1 MTAVAGRF
9 MVLLTFLCFDQNMY
23 KVLFVCTGNICRSP
37 TAEGVFR
44 QKAEHAGL
52 GDVIS
57 VDSAGISGWHAGE
70 PPDARAVETALNN
83 GVDILPLRARRVVR
97 DDFKDFDLII
107 ALDSTH
113 LTALEEM
120 RPGFSPEHNRAELKL
135 MMRFAPQY
143 GIKDVPD
150 PYFGGKEGFQNV
162 FDMIESACD
171 GLLNYIRE
179 KHYAG

>member
-1 MTAVAGRF
+1 
-9 MVLLTFLCFDQNMY
+9 MY

-44 QKAEHAGL
+44 QIVGHAGL

-70 PPDARAVETALNN
+70 PPDARAADTALKN
-83 GVDILPLRARRVVR
+83 GVDIGSLRARKVVR

-113 LTALEEM
+113 FRALEEM
-120 RPGFSPEHNRAELKL
+120 RPGFSPEHDRAVLDL

-143 GIKDVPD
+143 GTEDVPD
-150 PYFGGKEGFQNV
+150 PYYGGKEGFQNV
-162 FDMIESACD
+162 FNMIESACE

-179 KHYAG
+179 QGYAG

>member
-1 MTAVAGRF
+1 
-9 MVLLTFLCFDQNMY
+9 MY

-44 QKAEHAGL
+44 QKVEHAGL

-57 VDSAGISGWHAGE
+57 VDSAGISGWHAGD
-70 PPDARAVETALNN
+70 PPDARATETALNN
-83 GVDILPLRARRVVR
+83 GVDIGSLRARKVVR

-113 LTALEEM
+113 LRALEEM
-120 RPGFSPEHNRAELKL
+120 RPGFSPDHNRAVLDL

-143 GIKDVPD
+143 GIEDVPD

-162 FDMIESACD
+162 FNMIESACE
-171 GLLNYIRE
+171 GLLNTIRE
-179 KHYAG
+179 HGDAG

>member
-1 MTAVAGRF
+1 
-9 MVLLTFLCFDQNMY
+9 MY

-44 QKAEHAGL
+44 QMVEHAGL

-57 VDSAGISGWHAGE
+57 VDSAGISGWHAGS
-70 PPDARAVETALNN
+70 PPDARAVETALKN
-83 GVDILPLRARRVVR
+83 GVDILSLRARKVVR

-113 LTALEEM
+113 LRALEEM
-120 RPGFSPEHNRAELKL
+120 RPDFGSDRDGAELSL
-135 MMRFAPQY
+135 LMRFAPQY
-143 GIKDVPD
+143 GTEDVPD
-150 PYFGGKEGFQNV
+150 PYFGGKEGFQYV
-162 FDMIESACD
+162 FDMIKSACD

-179 KHYAG
+179 GRYAG

>member
-1 MTAVAGRF
+1 
-9 MVLLTFLCFDQNMY
+9 MY

-44 QKAEHAGL
+44 QIVEHAGL

-57 VDSAGISGWHAGE
+57 VNSAGIGSWHVGD

-83 GVDILPLRARRVVR
+83 GVDITSLRARKVVR

-113 LTALEEM
+113 LRALEEM
-120 RPGFSPEHNRAELKL
+120 RPGFSPDHDRAVLDL

-143 GIKDVPD
+143 GTEDVPD
-150 PYFGGKEGFQNV
+150 PYYGGKEGFQNV
-162 FDMIESACD
+162 FDMIKSACE
-171 GLLNYIRE
+171 GLLNHIRE
-179 KHYAG
+179 QKGAG

>member
-1 MTAVAGRF
+1 MTAAAGRF

-83 GVDILPLRARRVVR
+83 GGELFGTILR
-97 DDFKDFDLII
+97 I
-107 ALDSTH
+107 
-113 LTALEEM
+113 LT
-120 RPGFSPEHNRAELKL
+120 
-135 MMRFAPQY
+135 
-143 GIKDVPD
+143 
-150 PYFGGKEGFQNV
+150 
-162 FDMIESACD
+162 
-171 GLLNYIRE
+171 
-179 KHYAG
+179 

>member
-1 MTAVAGRF
+1 
-9 MVLLTFLCFDQNMY
+9 MY

-44 QKAEHAGL
+44 QKVGHAGL

-57 VDSAGISGWHAGE
+57 VDSAGIESWHVGE
-70 PPDARAVETALNN
+70 PPDARTVDTALEN
-83 GVDILPLRARRVVR
+83 GVDIASLRARKVVR

-113 LTALEEM
+113 LRALEEM
-120 RPGFSPEHNRAELKL
+120 RPERSPDHNRAVLDL

-143 GIKDVPD
+143 GTEDVPD
-150 PYFGGKEGFQNV
+150 PFYGGKEGFQNV
-162 FDMIESACD
+162 FDMIESACE
-171 GLLNYIRE
+171 GLLNFIRE
-179 KHYAG
+179 QGYAG

>member
-1 MTAVAGRF
+1 
-9 MVLLTFLCFDQNMY
+9 MY

-44 QKAEHAGL
+44 QKVGHVGL

-57 VDSAGISGWHAGE
+57 VDSAGISSWHAGSA
-70 PPDARAVETALNN
+70 PDARAAETALNN
-83 GVDILPLRARRVVR
+83 GVDIRSLRARKVVR

-113 LTALEEM
+113 LRALEEM
-120 RPGFSPEHNRAELKL
+120 RPGFSPDHDRAVLEL

-143 GIKDVPD
+143 GTNDVPD
-150 PYFGGKEGFQNV
+150 PYYGGKEGFQNV
-162 FDMIESACD
+162 FDMIKSACE
-171 GLLNYIRE
+171 GLFNHIRE
-179 KHYAG
+179 RMDAG

>member
-1 MTAVAGRF
+1 
-9 MVLLTFLCFDQNMY
+9 MY

-37 TAEGVFR
+37 TAEGVFK
-44 QKAEHAGL
+44 QKVERAGL
-52 GDVIS
+52 EDVVS

-70 PPDARAVETALNN
+70 PPDVRAADTALNN
-83 GVDILPLRARRVVR
+83 GVDIGSLRARKVVR

-107 ALDSTH
+107 ALDLTH
-113 LTALEEM
+113 FRALEEM
-120 RPGFSPEHNRAELKL
+120 RPGFSPDHDRAALDL

-143 GIKDVPD
+143 GTQDVPD

-162 FDMIESACD
+162 FDMIESACE

-179 KHYAG
+179 QGYAG

>member
-1 MTAVAGRF
+1 
-9 MVLLTFLCFDQNMY
+9 MY

-44 QKAEHAGL
+44 QKVEHAGL

-70 PPDARAVETALNN
+70 PPDVRATDTALNN
-83 GVDILPLRARRVVR
+83 GVDIRFLRARKVVR

-113 LTALEEM
+113 LRALEEM
-120 RPGFSPEHNRAELKL
+120 RPVFSPAHNRAVLEL

-143 GIKDVPD
+143 GTKDVPD

-162 FDMIESACD
+162 FNMIESASE

-179 KHYAG
+179 QGYAG

>member
-1 MTAVAGRF
+1 
-9 MVLLTFLCFDQNMY
+9 MY

-44 QKAEHAGL
+44 QIVEHAGL

-57 VDSAGISGWHAGE
+57 VDSAGIGSWHVGD

-83 GVDILPLRARRVVR
+83 GVDITSLRARKVVR

-113 LTALEEM
+113 LRALEEM
-120 RPGFSPEHNRAELKL
+120 RPGFSPDHDRAVLDL

-143 GIKDVPD
+143 GTEDVPD
-150 PYFGGKEGFQNV
+150 PYYGGKDGFQNV
-162 FDMIESACD
+162 FDMIKSACE
-171 GLLNYIRE
+171 GLLNHIRE
-179 KHYAG
+179 QKGAG

>member
-1 MTAVAGRF
+1 
-9 MVLLTFLCFDQNMY
+9 MY

-44 QKAEHAGL
+44 QIVGHAGL

-57 VDSAGISGWHAGE
+57 VDSAGIGSWHVGD

-83 GVDILPLRARRVVR
+83 GVDISSLRARKVVR

-113 LTALEEM
+113 LRALEEM
-120 RPGFSPEHNRAELKL
+120 RPGFSPDHDRAVLEL

-143 GIKDVPD
+143 GTDDVPD
-150 PYFGGKEGFQNV
+150 PYYGGQKGFQNV
-162 FDMIESACD
+162 FDMIKSACE
-171 GLLNYIRE
+171 GLLNHIRE
-179 KHYAG
+179 RMDAG

>member
-1 MTAVAGRF
+1 
-9 MVLLTFLCFDQNMY
+9 MY

-44 QKAEHAGL
+44 QIVGHAGL

-57 VDSAGISGWHAGE
+57 VDSAGIGSWHVGD

-83 GVDILPLRARRVVR
+83 GVDIRSLRARKVVR

-113 LTALEEM
+113 LRALEEM
-120 RPGFSPEHNRAELKL
+120 RPGFSPDHDRAVLEL

-143 GIKDVPD
+143 GTDDVPD
-150 PYFGGKEGFQNV
+150 PYYGGQKGFQNV
-162 FDMIESACD
+162 FDMIKSACE
-171 GLLNYIRE
+171 GLLNHIRE
-179 KHYAG
+179 RMDAG

>member
-1 MTAVAGRF
+1 
-9 MVLLTFLCFDQNMY
+9 MY

-44 QKAEHAGL
+44 QIVEHAGL

-57 VDSAGISGWHAGE
+57 VDSAGIGSWHVGD

-83 GVDILPLRARRVVR
+83 GVDITSLRARKVVR

-113 LTALEEM
+113 LGALEEM
-120 RPGFSPEHNRAELKL
+120 RPGFSPDHDRAVLDL

-143 GIKDVPD
+143 GTEDVPD
-150 PYFGGKEGFQNV
+150 PYYGGKDGFQNV
-162 FDMIESACD
+162 FDMIKSACE
-171 GLLNYIRE
+171 GLLNHIRE
-179 KHYAG
+179 QKGAG